1 MEEDRENVAGIKARV
16 QHGEYEVD
24 PTAVADAMLRHL
36 RELAT
41 AQVQRSGSAGDAVT
55 NADSEPVLVSGQG
68 FVCVREHDSGRPIG
82 DLADPGQG
90 GRREMRGQ

>member
-1 MEEDRENVAGIKARV
+1 MQEENPMEEDRKNVAGIKARV

-24 PTAVADAMLRHL
+24 PTAVADALLRHL

-55 NADSEPVLVSGQG
+55 NRRFRAGARIRTG
-68 FVCVREHDSGRPIG
+68 VRLRP
-82 DLADPGQG
+82 
-90 GRREMRGQ
+90 